1 MTDKKNYEVIVIGA
15 GPAGYVAAIRC
26 AQLGLSVAVVDEWLD
41 GAGKPALGGTCL
53 NVGCIPSKALLDS
66 SERYHALE
74 TGAQD
79 HGIKVE
85 RVSVDVRA
93 MQARKD
99 KVVRRLTDGIAA
111 LFKAHDVAW
120 LRGRGK
126 LLKNKR
132 VAVSRGRGDGRG
144 NDKSAATEYAAD
156 NVIIAV
162 GSVPIDIPA
171 ALLDGERI
179 VDSSGALQFDRAPKT
194 LAVIGAGVI
203 GLELGSIWNRLG
215 SQVVMLEA
223 MDEFLAMADRQVARA
238 ALKLFTGQGLDIRL
252 SAKVTAA
259 KATKRAVNVRY
270 RDGDGEHELNA
281 ERVLVAVG
289 RRPNT
294 RDIADAAVGLK
305 TDGRGFIETGA
316 NFMTNIAG
324 VYAVGDCVAGPMLA
338 HKGSEEGVAAAESI
352 AGQHA
357 SVDHNIIPS
366 VVYTEPEIAWVG
378 MTEQAARAA
387 GHDIKTGAFPF
398 AATGRAL
405 AVEAAAGFVKVIAD
419 ARNDRVLGAHII
431 GQSASELIA
440 EAVTVMAYDGSA
452 EDIARTVHAHP
463 TMSEAIHEA
472 ALDVAGVAIH
482 KAGRR
487 QARA

>member
-1 MTDKKNYEVIVIGA
+1 MPDKTHYDVIVIGA

-26 AQLGLSVAVVDEWLD
+26 AQLGLSVAVVEQWTDR
-41 GAGKPALGGTCL
+41 GGRPALGGTCL

-66 SERYHALE
+66 SERYHALSH
-74 TGAQD
+74 GAAN
-79 HGIKVE
+79 HGIKVG
-85 RVSVDVRA
+85 RLSMDIAA
-93 MQARKD
+93 MQARKAQ
-99 KVVRRLTDGIAA
+99 VVRRLTDGIAG
-111 LFKAHDVAW
+111 LFKANAIVW

-126 LLKNKR
+126 LLANKR
-132 VAVSRGRGDGRG
+132 VAVT
-144 NDKSAATEYAAD
+144 AATGDQAEYNAEH
-156 NVIIAV
+156 VIIAA

-171 ALLDGERI
+171 APLDHERI
-179 VDSSGALQFDRAPKT
+179 VDSSGALEFTRVPKT

-203 GLELGSIWNRLG
+203 GLELGSVWSRLG
-215 SQVVMLEA
+215 AKVVMLEA
-223 MDEFLAMADRQVARA
+223 LDDFLAMADRQIARE
-238 ALKLFTGQGLDIRL
+238 ALKAFTAQGLDIRL

-259 KATKRAVNVRY
+259 KVTKNAVSLRY
-270 RDGDGEHELNA
+270 QAGGKERGLDV

-294 RDIADAAVGLK
+294 RDIAEPAAGLK
-305 TDGRGFIETGA
+305 LDARGFIETRA
-316 NFMTNIAG
+316 DFMTNIAG

-338 HKGSEEGVAAAESI
+338 HKGSEEGVAAAETI
-352 AGQHA
+352 AGQQ
-357 SVDHNIIPS
+357 SVVDHNIIPS

-378 MTEQAARAA
+378 MTEHAAQAA
-387 GHDIKTGAFPF
+387 GHKVNTGAFPF

-405 AVEAAAGFVKVIAD
+405 AVDAAVGFAKVVAD
-419 ARNDRVLGAHII
+419 ARNDRVLGVHII
-431 GQSASELIA
+431 GKDASELIA

-482 KAGRR
+482 KAG
-487 QARA
+487 ARKARSKG